1 MKPRDYK
8 QYFIDILDSIEKIEF
23 FLEDLS
29 YDTFLNDVKTQFAVV
44 RGLEIIGEASNKIP
58 IDIRDKYPDIP
69 WRVMI
74 GMRHILIHDYF
85 SVDIEVVWKTA
96 SIDIPPL
103 KKNIIKIINTYK

>member
-8 QYFIDILDSIEKIEF
+8 QYFIDILDSIEKIEMF
-23 FLEDLS
+23 IEGLS
-29 YDTFLNDVKTQFAVV
+29 YDSFLNDVKTQFAVV
-44 RGLEIIGEASNKIP
+44 RALEIIGEASNKIP
-58 IDIRDKYPDIP
+58 ADIKDKYPEIP

-103 KKNIIKIINTYK
+103 KKKIIEIINTHK